1 MKRVIGGVMS
11 RDSLWR
17 DKVVIVTGG
26 GSGIGHDVCLALAR
40 EGARVVIGNRT
51 AQSGQAVVA
60 QIRAD
65 GGQASFRATD
75 VSCAADCQALVALA
89 MDTYGHLDGAFN
101 NAGLQRDFNDVH
113 EAPVVDMSEV
123 IDINLKGVLYMMRY
137 ETAAMLEGGGGAIVN
152 NASIFGLKGMPKTAS
167 YVAAKHGVVG
177 ATRAVALD
185 YATRGIRVNAIC
197 PGPIKT
203 PSFDRVTAGDEH
215 MYDEGVPMHRIG
227 RPDEVTSAVLWLLS
241 EQSSYVTGT
250 ALSVDGGMSA
260 E

>member
-1 MKRVIGGVMS
+1 MS

-17 DKVVIVTGG
+17 DKVIIVTGG

-152 NASIFGLKGMPKTAS
+152 NASIFGLKGMPKIAS

>member
-1 MKRVIGGVMS
+1 MS

-250 ALSVDGGMSA
+250 TLSVDGGMSA

>member
-1 MKRVIGGVMS
+1 MS

-17 DKVVIVTGG
+17 DKVIIVTGG

-250 ALSVDGGMSA
+250 TLSVDGGMSA

>member
-1 MKRVIGGVMS
+1 MS
-11 RDSLWR
+11 QGRLWR

-26 GSGIGHDVCLALAR
+26 GSGIGRDVCLALAR

-51 AQSGQAVVA
+51 AQSGQAVVEEILA
-60 QIRAD
+60 G
-65 GGQASFRATD
+65 GGQALFRATD

-89 MDTYGHLDGAFN
+89 MNTYGRLDGAFN

-113 EAPVVDMSEV
+113 ETPLEDLSEV
-123 IDINLKGVLYMMRY
+123 IDIDLKGVLYMMKY
-137 ETAAMLEGGGGAIVN
+137 EAAAMLNGHGGAIVN
-152 NASIFGLKGMPKTAS
+152 NASIFGLKAMPKTAC

-203 PSFDRVTAGDEH
+203 PSFDRVTGGDEH
-215 MYDEGVPMHRIG
+215 MYDDGVPMHRIG
-227 RPDEVTSAVLWLLS
+227 RPEEVTTAVLWLLS

-250 ALSVDGGMSA
+250 TLSVDGGMSA